1 MDNPFYTAF
10 PLEIQDNWRQGMSWN
25 VPMEDIS
32 RIIDNALSNGYTIA
46 WGGDVSEDGFTRDGL
61 AMLAD
66 IKQIQDNDSSDMA
79 HWLKL
84 TTTEKNERLHKLGV
98 NIPELTPSQE
108 QRQKEY
114 DNWELTD
121 DHGMH
126 LYGKAVDQTGR
137 EYYLVKNSW
146 GKTGKYDGIWYMSK
160 NYIIAK
166 LMDFMVNKNA
176 VPKDI
181 LKKLNIK

>member
-1 MDNPFYTAF
+1 
-10 PLEIQDNWRQGMSWN
+10 
-25 VPMEDIS
+25 
-32 RIIDNALSNGYTIA
+32 
-46 WGGDVSEDGFTRDGL
+46 
-61 AMLAD
+61 
-66 IKQIQDNDSSDMA
+66 
-79 HWLKL
+79 
-84 TTTEKNERLHKLGV
+84 
-98 NIPELTPSQE
+98 
-108 QRQKEY
+108 
-114 DNWELTD
+114 
-121 DHGMH
+121 MH